1 MESANYAGER
11 LLDCWLKLTS
21 TLWNTRLVSSM
32 TFNEAHILGI
42 LAASEETGLR
52 VTATDLIARTQLL
65 KSQMN
70 RILTQLEKAGF
81 ILRSRDEEDKR
92 RIIIAL
98 TPAGEEAYR
107 AQHGEIEAILQ
118 KLVERLGEERTL
130 TAVREIN
137 NITEIIAE
145 VLKSR

>member
-1 MESANYAGER
+1 MNTANDAGER
-11 LLDCWLKLTS
+11 LLECWLKLTS

-42 LAASEETGLR
+42 LAASEEAGLR

-70 RILTQLEKAGF
+70 RILTQLERNGF

-92 RIIIAL
+92 RIIISL
-98 TPAGEEAYR
+98 TPAGAEAYR
-107 AQHGEIEAILQ
+107 TQHGEIETILQ

-130 TAVREIN
+130 NAVSEIN
-137 NITEIIAE
+137 SITEIIAE